1 MAISSKNDSNRDPH
15 SSSSSKS
22 KLKQKNTWEFKK
34 QLVEKRLID
43 LDNIHKKN
51 SYPVSMDK
59 TIVRH
64 QSEEKSTTELHS
76 SAMQRAEEIQKNLP
90 KQFPSFVK
98 LMSRSH
104 VTQGFWLGVPRQFCD
119 DHLPMK
125 DVTIVL
131 IGENEKEFDTRYLAA
146 KSGLSG
152 GWKFF
157 AAGHKLIEG
166 DAVVFQLIEPCKFKV
181 YIVRD
186 RSLSEADG
194 AISLLNL
201 DSNPDPIKPLK
212 VEEPEE
218 NADIKET
225 TTTTSD
231 KYPDPLVEDNNHPK
245 KKKMKKIIRNT
256 ENSNAEMSDRIKFSE
271 SPLDFKSVKC
281 FQDFS
286 IHFNG
291 LILDSEIPSHLKTKY
306 YELCKSQ
313 NTFLHENLL
322 QGLNSKLVAGM
333 ISETVNIADAVRA
346 CKASTAHEHLESW
359 DRTLKAFEDLGMAV
373 GPVRGR
379 INELVSLYSEP
390 RTRIIES
397 MRNQRD
403 EAQVVIRGLSERLSI
418 VRSCVEKLD
427 ADIDAL
433 EAKNESL
440 GLVFEEI
447 ASAPW

>member
-1 MAISSKNDSNRDPH
+1 MAISSKNDSNRDPE

-43 LDNIHKKN
+43 LDNMQKKN
-51 SYPVSMDK
+51 
-59 TIVRH
+59 
-64 QSEEKSTTELHS
+64 
-76 SAMQRAEEIQKNLP
+76 
-90 KQFPSFVK
+90 
-98 LMSRSH
+98 
-104 VTQGFWLGVPRQFCD
+104 GVPRQFCD
-119 DHLPMK
+119 DYLPMK

-131 IGENEKEFDTRYLAA
+131 IGENEKEFDTKYLAA

-157 AAGHKLIEG
+157 AAGHKLLEG
-166 DAVVFQLIEPCKFKV
+166 DVVVFQLVEPCKFKV

-194 AISLLNL
+194 AMSLLNL
-201 DSNPDPIKPLK
+201 DFNPDPIKPLK
-212 VEEPEE
+212 VEEPQE

-225 TTTTSD
+225 TTTRN
-231 KYPDPLVEDNNHPK
+231 KYPDPLVQK
-245 KKKMKKIIRNT
+245 KKKTRKIIRTT
-256 ENSNAEMSDRIKFSE
+256 ENSDAEMSDCIKFSE

-373 GPVRGR
+373 GPIRGR
-379 INELVSLYSEP
+379 INELVSLYSES

-403 EAQVVIRGLSERLSI
+403 EAQVVIRGLSERLSR

-433 EAKNESL
+433 EAKNEGL